1 MDKSNEHINIQNI
14 PSEAW
19 EYVVNGKSAL
29 EWIVERY
36 QDSTDKDSDLRNDCN
51 AWGIEHGN
59 PRYVL
64 DLIESVIRVSVE
76 SVKIMKSLPE
86 VGI

>member
-1 MDKSNEHINIQNI
+1 MGNKFLPRVIRYNEKITIAEI
-14 PSEAW
+14 PAETW
-19 EYVVNGKSAL
+19 EYIVNGKSAL

-36 QDSTDKDSDLRNDCN
+36 QDSTDKDSGLRNDCN

-64 DLIESVIRVSVE
+64 DLIERV
-76 SVKIMKSLPE
+76 LRL
-86 VGI
+86 